1 MAHRGSGE
9 PWRPSTRFFELLCI
23 CIVAV
28 VAVLSAYSAASRGI
42 WLDEF
47 WSLHLGR
54 DSVSLGALVAMDW
67 TRDTH
72 PALANLL
79 YRTTTALGF
88 EDIVVRRL
96 VLNAPPLFALAGT
109 MALFTRRMA
118 DQDAAFPATL
128 LVLTLALSATIDS
141 FADYRTYGWQFA
153 AVASTIGYAFWL
165 FHRNPET
172 AETLPHAVGLTAVFF
187 AIGLH
192 YVTGLTASVLVIA
205 LFVQL
210 WVRQRRRDAVRLALV
225 ASAAWLL
232 TLASAIAL
240 IRDMSSSIDHAWI
253 KTSTTDAIAL
263 LAYTA
268 LLVILANPVVAVM
281 SVGGRKPAT
290 AFKSMLAAA
299 IVAALAM
306 LLIVNAI
313 SPVVVERY
321 LVGWQVL
328 ICGLVAAAA
337 STSLRQRPLALAA
350 AVTVSIVGMGF
361 NAHRVASQGGWNANL
376 RAIASEV
383 EACPATRVFAVSA
396 QRLTVIRST
405 SLSKRESAMIA
416 DAYRSLGRSRGV
428 DVEILDLDGPAALP
442 SPSDCPTLLWIEH
455 LDWAYVGNVTQL
467 LRIGRFTVSGGAYR
481 ATVRTSDSGFLVR
494 FARSSA
500 PNEQGQ

>member
-1 MAHRGSGE
+1 MSPEADA
-9 PWRPSTRFFELLCI
+9 PSSRFFELLCVGMVG
-23 CIVAV
+23 VA
-28 VAVLSAYSAASRGI
+28 ALLATYAAASRGI

-54 DSVSLGALVAMDW
+54 DSVAFETLARMDW

-88 EDIVVRRL
+88 EDIIARRL
-96 VLNAPPLFALAGT
+96 ALNAPPLIALAGA
-109 MALFTRRMA
+109 MALFTRRLA
-118 DQDAAFPATL
+118 DDEAAFPATL
-128 LVLTLALSATIDS
+128 LLLTLALSATIGS
-141 FADYRTYGWQFA
+141 FADYRSYGWQIA
-153 AVASTIGYAFWL
+153 AVTTTVGYAFWL
-165 FHRNPET
+165 LHRNTEA
-172 AETLPHAVGLTAVFF
+172 AEALPHAVGLTGVFF

-192 YVTGLTASVLVIA
+192 YVIGLTASVFVLA

-210 WVRQRRRDAVRLALV
+210 WVGQRRRDAVRLALA

-240 IRDMSSSIDHAWI
+240 LRDMSRSIDHAWI
-253 KTSTTDAIAL
+253 KTSTFDAIVL
-263 LAYTA
+263 LGYTA
-268 LLVILANPVVAVM
+268 LLVILANPVVAVL
-281 SVGGRKPAT
+281 SLGGRNPAT

-299 IVAALAM
+299 IVAALA
-306 LLIVNAI
+306 LLLVVNAI
-313 SPVVVERY
+313 TPVVVERY

-350 AVTVSIVGMGF
+350 ALTVSMVGMGVH
-361 NAHRVASQGGWNANL
+361 AHGVASQGGWNANL
-376 RAIASEV
+376 GAIVSEV

-416 DAYRSLGRSRGV
+416 DAYRSLGRSRGI

-494 FARSSA
+494 FAKSSA
-500 PNEQGQ
+500 PDEQGL